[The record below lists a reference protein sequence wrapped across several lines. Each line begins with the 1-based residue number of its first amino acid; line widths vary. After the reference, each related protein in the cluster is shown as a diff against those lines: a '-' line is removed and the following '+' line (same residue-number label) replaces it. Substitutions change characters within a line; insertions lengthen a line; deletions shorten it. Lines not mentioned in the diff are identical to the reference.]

1 MHPGRLLGVR
11 SRSSIMA
18 LVRELFK
25 RTTLNRIASVLL
37 CTALMASAA
46 ECKSKSATTAADR
59 DYVSALA
66 AANEFLHA
74 WQVQDRAGGVILLT
88 DSAKHRTSE
97 EKIEQLLAPG
107 MGVLQS
113 YEIGQGKKLKSGAY
127 SFPVTLFVIGT
138 GKSAK
143 PIRPHSSQIVVS
155 RTGRDDWAIDK
166 LP

>member
-1 MHPGRLLGVR
+1 VQLLLPKTRFSGVA
-11 SRSSIMA
+11 SLI
-18 LVRELFK
+18 LVAACLLVSTAEAAK
-25 RTTLNRIASVLL
+25 AKPSVVVQ
-37 CTALMASAA
+37 
-46 ECKSKSATTAADR
+46 DR

-74 WQVQDRAGGVILLT
+74 WQVQDRAGGVILLS
-88 DSAKHRTSE
+88 DSAKHQSSE
-97 EKIEQLLAPG
+97 DRIEELLAPG

-113 YEIGQGKKLKSGAY
+113 YEIGQGKKLKSGTY

-138 GKSAK
+138 GKAAK
-143 PIRPHSSQIVVS
+143 PIRPRFSQIVVS

>member
-1 MHPGRLLGVR
+1 M
-11 SRSSIMA
+11 
-18 LVRELFK
+18 
-25 RTTLNRIASVLL
+25 LL
-37 CTALMASAA
+37 CAA
-46 ECKSKSATTAADR
+46 FLVSPAESKAKPSVATVDR

-74 WQVQDRAGGVILLT
+74 WQVQDRAGGVILLS
-88 DSAKHRTSE
+88 DAAKHQTSE
-97 EKIEQLLAPG
+97 DRIEELLAPG

-113 YEIGQGKKLKSGAY
+113 YEIGQGKKLKSGTY

-138 GKSAK
+138 AKPAK
-143 PIRPHSSQIVVS
+143 PIRPRSSQIVVS

>member
-1 MHPGRLLGVR
+1 MLCAGMVCAAMLLSVAE
-11 SRSSIMA
+11 SKVKPS
-18 LVRELFK
+18 
-25 RTTLNRIASVLL
+25 IASL
-37 CTALMASAA
+37 
-46 ECKSKSATTAADR
+46 DR

-74 WQVQDRAGGVILLT
+74 WQVQDRAGGVILLS
-88 DSAKHRTSE
+88 DSAKHQTSE
-97 EKIEQLLAPG
+97 DRIEQLLAPG

-113 YEIGQGKKLKSGAY
+113 YEIGQGKKLKSGTY

-138 GKSAK
+138 GKVTK
-143 PIRPHSSQIVVS
+143 PIRRRSSQIVVS